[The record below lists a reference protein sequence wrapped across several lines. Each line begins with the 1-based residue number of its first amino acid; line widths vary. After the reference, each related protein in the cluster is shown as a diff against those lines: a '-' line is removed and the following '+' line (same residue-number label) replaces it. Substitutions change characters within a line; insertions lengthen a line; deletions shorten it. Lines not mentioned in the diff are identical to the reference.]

1 MLFGI
6 VPISWN
12 TVLIQKSPTQR
23 PVFSSFVLFAMFH
36 HIKRAKEKKE
46 ERRRSKSLATKGKE
60 KEKEKE
66 KEKKE
71 IKPVSRRGSTITSD
85 DDEDEEHRPIEE
97 FASDLKNSMAIIA
110 FEDPISMETMV
121 VKILLKKQQ
130 HD

>member
-1 MLFGI
+1 
-6 VPISWN
+6 
-12 TVLIQKSPTQR
+12 
-23 PVFSSFVLFAMFH
+23 MFH
-36 HIKRAKEKKE
+36 HIKKAKEKKE
-46 ERRRSKSLATKGKE
+46 ERRRSKSLAKE
-60 KEKEKE
+60 KPKEKEKE

-71 IKPVSRRGSTITSD
+71 IKPVSRRSSTITSD
-85 DDEDEEHRPIEE
+85 DDDDEEHRPIEK